1 MASIMKPFFITE
13 NRYYLVVKIL
23 LFFLD
28 NYFISLKLAIFDA
41 IKKLTNLTH
50 MAKNFRSRFWKLS
63 KWSAGLFILLFAF
76 RMLYGYVAADPASRN
91 DYSDNFF
98 GSIDNLRKN
107 YASEK
112 IAIKGDIQ
120 AVPNMASSQKFEK
133 TASIKA
139 KTSEFD
145 KDENLIK
152 SKTKSYNAIIQY
164 EQNLGQ
170 KGNRQ
175 IHLLIGINP
184 AKFENFY
191 LELQKIGMLK
201 DTEITKVDKT
211 NEYRQLNAKKISIEK
226 MLQSLI
232 ELKSKGGQIADFIS
246 LNDKILEVEEQLQG
260 LGVELG
266 NFNTEN
272 EFCTVR
278 FSMYEGATEKSISF
292 IHRTK
297 VALEWTIK
305 YFAIIAITS
314 LFILI
319 AIFVLLSIIDKL
331 KIITAVNNKL
341 NQ

>member
-1 MASIMKPFFITE
+1 
-13 NRYYLVVKIL
+13 
-23 LFFLD
+23 
-28 NYFISLKLAIFDA
+28 
-41 IKKLTNLTH
+41 

-63 KWSAGLFILLFAF
+63 KLSVGLFILLFAF
-76 RMLYGYVAADPASRN
+76 RILYGYVAADSASRN

-112 IAIKGDIQ
+112 ISIKGDIQ
-120 AVPNMASSQKFEK
+120 SAPNMASSQKFEK

-152 SKTKSYNAIIQY
+152 AKTKSYNAIIQY

-184 AKFENFY
+184 AKFEDFY
-191 LELQKIGMLK
+191 VELQKIGVLK

-226 MLQSLI
+226 MLQSLT
-232 ELKSKGGQIADFIS
+232 ELKAKGGQIADFIS

-297 VALEWTIK
+297 VALEWSIK

-319 AIFVLLSIIDKL
+319 AIFVLLTIIDKL

-341 NQ
+341 NE